1 MSNPGNHALV
11 FGATGLLGWAVVE
24 QLLSDYPN
32 AGSFSR
38 VTAVSNR
45 PVKAS
50 DTMWPSGWPGSPEL
64 QLVSGV
70 NLQDD
75 HVEEQLREKVVA
87 MDRVTHVFYFGASL
101 RTRGIGTDH

>member
-1 MSNPGNHALV
+1 MSNQENHALV
-11 FGATGLLGWAVVE
+11 FGATGLLGWAVVD
-24 QLLSDYPN
+24 QLLSGYPN

-50 DTMWPSGWPGSPEL
+50 DTMWSSGSSGSPEL

-70 NLQDD
+70 NLQED

-87 MDRVTHVFYFGASL
+87 MDTVTHVFYFGE
-101 RTRGIGTDH
+101 